1 MGLNKNLGTAC
12 LTAALL
18 SAPLFAHAGPTS
30 AGTWYTGLQGA
41 WTEWDPDWGSDYE
54 FLMATGR
61 VGFFPT
67 NQVAIETRLGIG
79 LTDDDDGGNTDDFS
93 VDHLLGVYGVGHLVT
108 YQDRFSVY
116 LIGGATSMTLEVD
129 GDAGGGALAPAFGAG
144 FDVYL
149 HGNAALNVE
158 YMRYQHDAEFGGG
171 GLDADLSAINV
182 GVSWML

>member
-1 MGLNKNLGTAC
+1 MGLNKKLGTAC
-12 LTAALL
+12 LTASLL
-18 SAPLFAHAGPTS
+18 SAPVFAHAGPTS
-30 AGTWYTGLQGA
+30 AGSWYTGLQGA
-41 WTEWDPDWGSDYE
+41 WTEWDVDGGGDYD

-67 NQVAIETRLGIG
+67 NQVAIETRLGFG
-79 LTDDDDGGNTDDFS
+79 LTDDDDDWSNDFS

-116 LIGGATSMTLEVD
+116 LIGGATSMTYELD
-129 GDAGGGALAPAFGAG
+129 GDAAGGALAPAFGAG

-158 YMRYQHDAEFGGG
+158 YMRYQHDAEFADEF
-171 GLDADLSAINV
+171 DADLSAINV